1 MSFKNQKINQ
11 YYENFF
17 LILTVFTLQLSSCQ
31 QKNNND
37 MRRDKFEWQE
47 AKSAPPGYP
56 IEVYMGGLQSKNGF
70 TSLYSGTTLGLK
82 GWGTGGG
89 GMSSGLKTIPNH
101 LHVIWV
107 SYFEH
112 KFYEIDTPIDY
123 EKMVSLFNEG
133 YYEMS
138 YVNDPNAKEPSLNR
152 TDYKTIMVGF
162 APGGVVVIWVAGAG
176 RQIEVGRYQGK
187 EITFTQAQIDEL
199 PSGPKKNMHSLEYH
213 NNILYHWNMVPE
225 EIVEKVKD
233 KPIPYGLWDNYRKK
247 YNWQLSFEFLHQ
259 EKVKDVFF
267 DFYNGEREELFGA
280 VETEKYPEI
289 PEPFRWTTH
298 KFRPIPKLCSFIYV
312 VENSEYGCSVKFDEQ
327 EIFKAFERVFGNNP
341 DTKAELVVYINDS
354 RTDATVALKSKDKE
368 IALFNNSISIGKR
381 K

>member
-1 MSFKNQKINQ
+1 M
-11 YYENFF
+11 
-17 LILTVFTLQLSSCQ
+17 
-31 QKNNND
+31 
-37 MRRDKFEWQE
+37 
-47 AKSAPPGYP
+47 
-56 IEVYMGGLQSKNGF
+56 
-70 TSLYSGTTLGLK
+70 
-82 GWGTGGG
+82 
-89 GMSSGLKTIPNH
+89 
-101 LHVIWV
+101 IWV

-138 YVNDPNAKEPSLNR
+138 FVNDPNAKEPSLNK
-152 TDYKTIMVGF
+152 TNYKTIMVGF

-187 EITFTQAQIDEL
+187 EITFTQKQIDEL
-199 PSGPKKNMHSLEYH
+199 PSGPKKNMHNIEYH
-213 NNILYHWNMVPE
+213 NNILYHWKMVPK
-225 EIVEKVKD
+225 EIVDKVKD
-233 KPIPYGLWDNYRKK
+233 KPVPYGLWDTYRKK

-259 EKVKDVFF
+259 EKIKDVFF

-289 PEPFRWTTH
+289 PESFRWTTH
-298 KFRPIPKLCSFIYV
+298 KVRPTPKLCSFIYV
-312 VENSEYGCSVKFDEQ
+312 VESSEYGCSIKFDEE
-327 EIFKAFERVFGNNP
+327 EIFKAFRDVFGDSPN
-341 DTKAELVVYINDS
+341 TEAELVVYINDS

-368 IALFNNSISIGKR
+368 IALFNSNVSIGKR

>member
-1 MSFKNQKINQ
+1 MS
-11 YYENFF
+11 
-17 LILTVFTLQLSSCQ
+17 T
-31 QKNNND
+31 
-37 MRRDKFEWQE
+37 DKFEWQE

-56 IEVYMGGLQSKNGF
+56 IEVYTGGLQSKNGF

-138 YVNDPNAKEPSLNR
+138 FVNDPNAKEPSLNK
-152 TDYKTIMVGF
+152 TNYKTIMVGF

-187 EITFTQAQIDEL
+187 EITFTQKQIDEL
-199 PSGPKKNMHSLEYH
+199 PSGPKKNMHNIEYH
-213 NNILYHWNMVPE
+213 NNILYHWKMVPK
-225 EIVEKVKD
+225 EIVDKVKD
-233 KPIPYGLWDNYRKK
+233 KPVPYGLWDTYHKK

-259 EKVKDVFF
+259 EKIKDVFF

-289 PEPFRWTTH
+289 PESFRWTTH
-298 KFRPIPKLCSFIYV
+298 KVRPTPKLCSFIYV
-312 VENSEYGCSVKFDEQ
+312 VESSEYGCSIKFDEE
-327 EIFKAFERVFGNNP
+327 EIFKAFRDVFGDSPN
-341 DTKAELVVYINDS
+341 TEAELVVYINDS

-368 IALFNNSISIGKR
+368 IALFNSNVSIGKR